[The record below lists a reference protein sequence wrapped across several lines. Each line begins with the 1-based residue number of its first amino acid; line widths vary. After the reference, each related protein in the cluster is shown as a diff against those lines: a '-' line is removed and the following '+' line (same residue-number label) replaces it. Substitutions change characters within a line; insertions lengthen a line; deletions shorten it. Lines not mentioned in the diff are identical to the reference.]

1 MKYLIFF
8 FLALFTLQVS
18 GQNPVLKVVTDTS
31 CSSFIETPILMS
43 DFDSVAAISMKIVF
57 DTTRLTYLG
66 YRNAHPSV
74 SQNGNFIAS
83 TYQDRFIVGWFS
95 LNPITVNSDT
105 LLVIRWQGTAGPP
118 VRLWFDTTRGMCEL
132 VDFYGVRF
140 NTQFIDGAVAPE
152 IRTAPT
158 LVSPPD
164 TSGLIS
170 TDILFVYRESP
181 CRTGPSIIQVSRDSS
196 FPEDP
201 LVSSYLTSSTF
212 YRWFPIPFCSNPFA
226 GSPIPENGPCWHS
239 SSGDSLI
246 YWRVGAVYDSDTLWS
261 DSRRISLGLAASTSS
276 NSRLRES
283 VLYPNPV
290 ENRFCIRGN
299 FLDDVIW
306 RTAVLRS
313 YTGVV
318 YCDENL
324 ELIGSESLNKN
335 NGEMCYLVKSSLSSG
350 YYLLSVIDRRG
361 FSYFF
366 PFFKI

>member
-8 FLALFTLQVS
+8 FLALFILQVS

-31 CSSFIETPILMS
+31 CSSYIETPILMS

-95 LNPITVNSDT
+95 LNPITVISDT

-152 IRTAPT
+152 IRIAPT

-196 FPEDP
+196 FPVDP
-201 LVSSYLTSSTF
+201 LASIYLTSSTF
-212 YRWFPIPFCSNPFA
+212 YRWFAIPFCLNPLG

-246 YWRVGAVYDSDTLWS
+246 FWRVGAVYDSDTLWS
-261 DSRRISLGLAASTSS
+261 DSRRISLGLAARTALSS
-276 NSRLRES
+276 SFQES

-290 ENRFCIRGN
+290 ESRFCIRTN
-299 FLDDVIW
+299 FSEDVIW
-306 RTAVLRS
+306 ETAVLRS
-313 YTGVV
+313 LTGAV
-318 YCDENL
+318 YNDENL
-324 ELIGSESLNKN
+324 ELIRRESVNTY
-335 NGEMCYLVKSSLSSG
+335 NGEMCYFVKNSLSSG
-350 YYLLSVIDRRG
+350 YYLFSVRDRRG
-361 FSYFF
+361 YSFFF
-366 PFFKI
+366 PFLKR